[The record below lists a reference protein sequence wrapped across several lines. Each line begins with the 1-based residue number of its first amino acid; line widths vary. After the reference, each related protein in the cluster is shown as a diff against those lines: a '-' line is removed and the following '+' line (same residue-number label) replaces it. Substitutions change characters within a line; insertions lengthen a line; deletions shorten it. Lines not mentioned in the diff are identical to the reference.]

1 MFQLYVCQSFSQL
14 SEAKLKEGIFV
25 GPQIRTLMTDTNFE
39 TTMTKVEKLAWISF
53 KNVVHNFLGNYK
65 NPDFAPIAQ
74 DMLGNYNKL
83 GCRMSVKLHFL
94 HSHLDFFLIILVM

>member
-1 MFQLYVCQSFSQL
+1 
-14 SEAKLKEGIFV
+14 
-25 GPQIRTLMTDTNFE
+25 MTDTNFE

-65 NPDFAPIAQ
+65 NPDFAAIVQ

-94 HSHLDFFLIILVM
+94 HSHLDFFPDNLGDASEEQGERFHQDIKDIERRYQGR